1 MLPFCSP
8 SHLSHSISLFH
19 SFPPLLWFTHAFQ
32 LPSLITKFVGTPT
45 VLRCLVPHGWLHPA
59 KGLLSWQQGS
69 RGLNPLLLM
78 TKQVPPQ
85 RAETVGRKLGEAK
98 KAQCESPQL
107 HTRRWKSVQLV
118 LCVQLTAKV
127 LSLKVVLIDYK
138 NNSWK
143 HSMKAKDGELAPA
156 ERICEEEG
164 LTCLFRRQLL
174 WQGLVRRG
182 NERCSSNA
190 HLGLLDAHVY
200 FCQPFHLSA
209 LLKTQPLWRD
219 I

>member
-1 MLPFCSP
+1 MEISTAGTVCSAHSQSPFSQGCADR
-8 SHLSHSISLFH
+8 LQKQ
-19 SFPPLLWFTHAFQ
+19 Q
-32 LPSLITKFVGTPT
+32 L
-45 VLRCLVPHGWLHPA
+45 
-59 KGLLSWQQGS
+59 
-69 RGLNPLLLM
+69 
-78 TKQVPPQ
+78 
-85 RAETVGRKLGEAK
+85 
-98 KAQCESPQL
+98 KAQHES
-107 HTRRWKSVQLV
+107 KG
-118 LCVQLTAKV
+118 
-127 LSLKVVLIDYK
+127 
-138 NNSWK
+138 
-143 HSMKAKDGELAPA
+143 GELAPA

-209 LLKTQPLWRD
+209 LLKTQPFWRD